1 MDKPPMG
8 GKAMAFSIDK
18 SQKRPIELIVNESN
32 TCSFQILR
40 IWWES
45 ENHYYLKYYIV
56 SFHISSECDIDRSR
70 NKGRDQVSPMYH
82 SGTSLSWV

>member
-1 MDKPPMG
+1 MG

-40 IWWES
+40 I
-45 ENHYYLKYYIV
+45 
-56 SFHISSECDIDRSR
+56 
-70 NKGRDQVSPMYH
+70 
-82 SGTSLSWV
+82 